1 MSYIVNL
8 NRAIDFAP
16 STVVEEVLQNVRTI
30 LSTVIG
36 SVPLHR
42 DFGVSWEHIDKPLP
56 VARTLMQAAIID
68 AIDEFEP
75 RAKVVSVTFDMTDDD
90 ALEGILRPTV
100 KIEIEE
106 GE

>member
-8 NRAIDFAP
+8 SKAIDFAP
-16 STVVEEVLQNVRTI
+16 ETVVEEVLQNVRTI

-75 RAKVVSVTFDMTDDD
+75 RAKVVSVTFDMTEDD
-90 ALEGILRPTV
+90 AMEGILRPTV

>member
-8 NRAIDFAP
+8 NGAIDFAP

-75 RAKVVSVTFDMTDDD
+75 RAKVVAVTFDMTEDD
-90 ALEGILRPTV
+90 AMEGILRPTV